1 MLVDS
6 ISVSRGSQSG
16 RRPLVAVLSER
27 SANIVEDGARRARP
41 IRTVVVGFGYWG
53 PNLVRN
59 INARP
64 EFELSGICEQDPKRA
79 AECVSRYHG
88 VPVRSDLRRF
98 LDDPDI
104 DAVAV
109 ATPPRTHYDLAR
121 RALNA
126 RKHVLVEKP
135 LAVHPDEAEDLLR
148 LADDVDKT
156 LMPGHTFVYSPPVN
170 KVRDLI
176 RSGQLGDV
184 YFITSSRMNLG
195 LYQSDGV
202 VSDLAPHDVSILL
215 YWLNRPVVRVVA
227 SGLSVFQ
234 PGVPETA
241 FLTLTFAGGVT
252 ANVQISW
259 LAPRKLRQT
268 VVVGSQR
275 MVQYDDTSSDESVRI
290 YDRGLDFSHDEAP
303 ATFGEYRLT
312 YRMGDMV
319 APRIDAAE
327 PLSLELADFARAIR
341 TGEEPRSHGRLGLE
355 IVRVLR
361 AASLSMERDGQPI
374 NLPEREQELDERSF
388 DPAASLWR

>member
-1 MLVDS
+1 LVE
-6 ISVSRGSQSG
+6 VRGKSTG
-16 RRPLVAVLSER
+16 
-27 SANIVEDGARRARP
+27 GATRNGAASARP
-41 IRTVVVGFGYWG
+41 IKIVVVGFGYWG

-59 INARP
+59 IMERP
-64 EFELSGICEQDPKRA
+64 EFELSGICERDFRRA
-79 AECVSRYHG
+79 AECSRRYRG
-88 VPVRSDLRRF
+88 VPVRSELDRF
-98 LDDPDI
+98 LEDAEL
-104 DAVAV
+104 DAVAI
-109 ATPPRTHYDLAR
+109 ATPPRTHYELAR
-121 RALNA
+121 RALSA

-135 LAVHPDEAEDLLR
+135 LAMDPEEAEDLLR
-148 LADDVDKT
+148 LAGEVGRT

-176 RSGQLGDV
+176 RSGEIGDV

-195 LYQSDGV
+195 LYQNDGV
-202 VSDLAPHDVSILL
+202 VSDLAPHDVSIML

-234 PGVPETA
+234 PGIPETA

-303 ATFGEYRLT
+303 ATFGEYQLT
-312 YRMGDMV
+312 YRTGDMI
-319 APRIDAAE
+319 APRIEAAE
-327 PLSLELADFARAIR
+327 PLSLELADYARAIR
-341 TGEEPRSHGRLGLE
+341 TGDEPRSHGRLGLE
-355 IVRVLR
+355 IVRVLS
-361 AASLSMERDGQPI
+361 AASLSMERDGVPVHLT
-374 NLPEREQELDERSF
+374 NREGTIDNQLSKRPSDASIVESDIQRI
-388 DPAASLWR
+388 AAR

>member
-1 MLVDS
+1 VLEQTT
-6 ISVSRGSQSG
+6 IA
-16 RRPLVAVLSER
+16 VADNDFS
-27 SANIVEDGARRARP
+27 RARP
-41 IRTVVVGFGYWG
+41 INIVVVGFGYWG

-59 INARP
+59 ITERP
-64 EFELSGICEQDPKRA
+64 EFHLGGICELDFKRSA
-79 AECVSRYHG
+79 DFSRRYPG
-88 VPVRSDLRRF
+88 VPVRSNLDRF
-98 LDDPDI
+98 LNDPDV
-104 DAVAV
+104 DAIAI
-109 ATPPRTHYDLAR
+109 ATPPRTHYELAR
-121 RALNA
+121 RALEA

-135 LAVHPDEAEDLLR
+135 LAMDPDEADDLLR
-148 LADDVDKT
+148 LADEAERT

-176 RSGQLGDV
+176 RSGELGDV

-202 VSDLAPHDVSILL
+202 VSDLAPHDVSIML

-268 VVVGSQR
+268 VIVGSQR
-275 MVQYDDTSSDESVRI
+275 MVQYDDTSSDESIRI
-290 YDRGLDFSHDEAP
+290 YDRGLEFSHEEAP
-303 ATFGEYRLT
+303 PTFGEYQLT
-312 YRMGDMV
+312 YRTGDMV

-341 TGEEPRSHGRLGLE
+341 TGTEPRSHARLGRE
-355 IVRVLR
+355 IVRVLS
-361 AASLSMERDGQPI
+361 AANLSMERDGEPI
-374 NLPEREQELDERSF
+374 TLSEPEQSLDQVLGPGPTYALSAN
-388 DPAASLWR
+388 DSSGSLDG

>member
-1 MLVDS
+1 LVE
-6 ISVSRGSQSG
+6 VLGETRFA
-16 RRPLVAVLSER
+16 VADDGTR
-27 SANIVEDGARRARP
+27 SAKP
-41 IRTVVVGFGYWG
+41 IKIVVVGFGYWG

-59 INARP
+59 ITERP
-64 EFELSGICEQDPKRA
+64 EFQLSGMCELDFKRSA
-79 AECVSRYHG
+79 DFSRRYPG
-88 VPVRSDLRRF
+88 VPGRSDLDRF
-98 LDDPDI
+98 LNDPEI
-104 DAVAV
+104 DAVAI

-121 RALNA
+121 RALTA

-135 LAVHPDEAEDLLR
+135 LATHPDDADDLLR
-148 LADDVDKT
+148 LAREAGRT

-170 KVRDLI
+170 KVRELI
-176 RSGQLGDV
+176 RSGELGDV

-202 VSDLAPHDVSILL
+202 VSDLAPHDVSIML

-268 VVVGSQR
+268 VIVGSQR
-275 MVQYDDTSSDESVRI
+275 MVQYDDTSSDESIRI
-290 YDRGLDFSHDEAP
+290 YDRGLEFSQDEAP
-303 ATFGEYRLT
+303 PTFGEYQLT
-312 YRMGDMV
+312 YRTGDMV
-319 APRIDAAE
+319 APRIEAAE

-341 TGEEPRSHGRLGLE
+341 TGAEPRSHARLGRE
-355 IVRVLR
+355 VVRVLR
-361 AASLSMERDGQPI
+361 AASLSMERDSEPI
-374 NLPEREQELDERSF
+374 SLREPEQSLDDEYS
-388 DPAASLWR
+388 DPPGRALLATVTRDG

>member
-1 MLVDS
+1 LVE
-6 ISVSRGSQSG
+6 
-16 RRPLVAVLSER
+16 VLSETT
-27 SANIVEDGARRARP
+27 ANNVNGAAGRERP
-41 IRTVVVGFGYWG
+41 IKTVVVGFGYWG

-59 INARP
+59 IVARP
-64 EFELSGICEQDPKRA
+64 EFELGGICERDFKRA
-79 AECVSRYHG
+79 TECSRRYEG
-88 VPVRSDLRRF
+88 VPVRSELDRF
-98 LDDPDI
+98 LDDPDV

-109 ATPPRTHYDLAR
+109 ATPPRTHYEVAR
-121 RALNA
+121 RALEA
-126 RKHVLVEKP
+126 GKHVLVEKP
-135 LAVHPDEAEDLLR
+135 LAVDPDEAEDLLR
-148 LADDVDKT
+148 LADDVGTT

-176 RSGQLGDV
+176 RSGELGDV

-202 VSDLAPHDVSILL
+202 VSDLAPHDLSIML

-259 LAPRKLRQT
+259 LAPRKVRQT
-268 VVVGSQR
+268 IVVGSQR

-290 YDRGLDFSHDEAP
+290 FDRGLDFSQDEAP
-303 ATFGEYRLT
+303 ATYGEYQLT

-327 PLSLELADFARAIR
+327 PLSLELADFARSIR

-355 IVRVLR
+355 IVRVLQ
-361 AASLSMERDGQPI
+361 AANLSMERDGEPVD
-374 NLPEREQELDERSF
+374 LPEPEQPLDQKRSF
-388 DPAASLWR
+388 EAPAARSR

>member
-1 MLVDS
+1 ME
-6 ISVSRGSQSG
+6 
-16 RRPLVAVLSER
+16 VLSETTASNVNAAAGR
-27 SANIVEDGARRARP
+27 ERP
-41 IRTVVVGFGYWG
+41 IKTVVVGFGYWG

-59 INARP
+59 IAARP
-64 EFELSGICEQDPKRA
+64 EFELGGICERDFERA
-79 AECVSRYHG
+79 TECSRRYEG
-88 VPVRSDLRRF
+88 VPVRAELDRF

-109 ATPPRTHYDLAR
+109 ATPPRTHYGVAR
-121 RALNA
+121 RALEA
-126 RKHVLVEKP
+126 GKHVLVEKP
-135 LAVHPDEAEDLLR
+135 LAVDPDEAEDLLR
-148 LADDVDKT
+148 LADDVGTT

-176 RSGQLGDV
+176 RSGELGDV

-202 VSDLAPHDVSILL
+202 VSDLAPHDLSIML

-259 LAPRKLRQT
+259 LAPRKVRQT
-268 VVVGSQR
+268 IVVGSQR

-290 YDRGLDFSHDEAP
+290 FDRGLDFSQDEAP
-303 ATFGEYRLT
+303 ATYGEYQLT

-355 IVRVLR
+355 IVRVLQ
-361 AASLSMERDGQPI
+361 AANLSMERDGEPVD
-374 NLPEREQELDERSF
+374 LPEPEQPLDQKRSF
-388 DPAASLWR
+388 EAAAARWR

>member
-1 MLVDS
+1 MEVLEQTT
-6 ISVSRGSQSG
+6 ISVADKDFS
-16 RRPLVAVLSER
+16 
-27 SANIVEDGARRARP
+27 RARP
-41 IRTVVVGFGYWG
+41 INIVVVGFGYWG

-59 INARP
+59 ITERP
-64 EFELSGICEQDPKRA
+64 EFHLGGICELDFKRSA
-79 AECVSRYHG
+79 DFSRRYPG
-88 VPVRSDLRRF
+88 VPVRSNLDRF
-98 LDDPDI
+98 LNDPDV
-104 DAVAV
+104 DAIAI
-109 ATPPRTHYDLAR
+109 ATPPRTHYELAR
-121 RALNA
+121 RALAA

-135 LAVHPDEAEDLLR
+135 LAMDPDEADDLLR
-148 LADDVDKT
+148 LADEAERT

-176 RSGQLGDV
+176 RSGELGDI

-202 VSDLAPHDVSILL
+202 VSDLAPHDVSIML

-268 VVVGSQR
+268 VIVGSQR
-275 MVQYDDTSSDESVRI
+275 MVQYDDTSSDESIRI
-290 YDRGLDFSHDEAP
+290 YDRGLEFSHEEAP
-303 ATFGEYRLT
+303 PTFGEYQLT
-312 YRMGDMV
+312 YRTGDMV

-341 TGEEPRSHGRLGLE
+341 TGTEPRSHARLGRE
-355 IVRVLR
+355 IVRVLS
-361 AASLSMERDGQPI
+361 AANLSMERDGEPI
-374 NLPEREQELDERSF
+374 SLSEPEQALDQVTAPGPTYALSANDSSGSF
-388 DPAASLWR
+388 NG

>member
-1 MLVDS
+1 LVEVLEQTT
-6 ISVSRGSQSG
+6 IA
-16 RRPLVAVLSER
+16 VADNDFS
-27 SANIVEDGARRARP
+27 RARP
-41 IRTVVVGFGYWG
+41 INIVVVGFGYWG

-59 INARP
+59 ITERP
-64 EFELSGICEQDPKRA
+64 EFHLGGICELDFKRSA
-79 AECVSRYHG
+79 DFSRRYPG
-88 VPVRSDLRRF
+88 VPVRSNLDRF
-98 LDDPDI
+98 LNDPDV
-104 DAVAV
+104 DAIAI
-109 ATPPRTHYDLAR
+109 ATPPRTHYELAR
-121 RALNA
+121 RALEA

-135 LAVHPDEAEDLLR
+135 LAMDPDEADDLLR
-148 LADDVDKT
+148 LADEAERT

-176 RSGQLGDV
+176 RSGELGDV

-202 VSDLAPHDVSILL
+202 VSDLAPHDVSIML

-268 VVVGSQR
+268 VIVGSQR
-275 MVQYDDTSSDESVRI
+275 MVQYDDTSSDESIRI
-290 YDRGLDFSHDEAP
+290 YDRGLEFSHEEAP
-303 ATFGEYRLT
+303 PTFGEYQLT
-312 YRMGDMV
+312 YRTGDMV

-341 TGEEPRSHGRLGLE
+341 TGTEPRSHARLGRE
-355 IVRVLR
+355 IVRVLS
-361 AASLSMERDGQPI
+361 AANLSMERDGEPI
-374 NLPEREQELDERSF
+374 TLSEPEQSLDQVLGPGPTYALSAN
-388 DPAASLWR
+388 DSSGSLDG

>member
-1 MLVDS
+1 LVE
-6 ISVSRGSQSG
+6 
-16 RRPLVAVLSER
+16 VLSETT
-27 SANIVEDGARRARP
+27 ANNVNGAAGRERP
-41 IRTVVVGFGYWG
+41 IKTVVVGFGYWG

-59 INARP
+59 IVARP
-64 EFELSGICEQDPKRA
+64 EFELGGICERDFKRA
-79 AECVSRYHG
+79 TECSRRYEG
-88 VPVRSDLRRF
+88 VPVRSELDRF
-98 LDDPDI
+98 LDDPDV

-109 ATPPRTHYDLAR
+109 ATPPRTHYEVARLALE
-121 RALNA
+121 AG
-126 RKHVLVEKP
+126 KHVLVEKP
-135 LAVHPDEAEDLLR
+135 LAVDPDEAEDLLR
-148 LADDVDKT
+148 LADDVGTT

-176 RSGQLGDV
+176 RSGELGDV

-202 VSDLAPHDVSILL
+202 VSDLAPHDLSIML

-259 LAPRKLRQT
+259 LAPRKVRQT
-268 VVVGSQR
+268 IVVGSQR

-290 YDRGLDFSHDEAP
+290 FDRGLDFSQDEAP
-303 ATFGEYRLT
+303 ATYGEYQLT

-327 PLSLELADFARAIR
+327 PLSLELADFARSIR

-355 IVRVLR
+355 IVRVLQ
-361 AASLSMERDGQPI
+361 AANLSMERDGEPVD
-374 NLPEREQELDERSF
+374 LPEPEQPLDQKRSF
-388 DPAASLWR
+388 EAPAARSR

>member
-1 MLVDS
+1 LVEVLEETT
-6 ISVSRGSQSG
+6 IA
-16 RRPLVAVLSER
+16 VADNDFS
-27 SANIVEDGARRARP
+27 RARP
-41 IRTVVVGFGYWG
+41 INIVVVGFGYWG

-59 INARP
+59 ITERP
-64 EFELSGICEQDPKRA
+64 EFQLGGICELDFKRSA
-79 AECVSRYHG
+79 DFSRRYLG
-88 VPVRSDLRRF
+88 VPVRSNLDRF
-98 LDDPDI
+98 LNDPDV
-104 DAVAV
+104 DAIAI
-109 ATPPRTHYDLAR
+109 ATPPRTHYELTR
-121 RALNA
+121 RALAAN
-126 RKHVLVEKP
+126 KHVLVEKP
-135 LAVHPDEAEDLLR
+135 LAMDPDEADDLLR
-148 LADDVDKT
+148 LAGETGRT

-176 RSGQLGDV
+176 RSGELGDI

-202 VSDLAPHDVSILL
+202 VSDLAPHDVSIML

-268 VVVGSQR
+268 VIVGSQR
-275 MVQYDDTSSDESVRI
+275 MVQYDDTSSDESIRI
-290 YDRGLDFSHDEAP
+290 YDRGLEFSHEEAP
-303 ATFGEYRLT
+303 PTFGEYQLT
-312 YRMGDMV
+312 YRTGDMV

-341 TGEEPRSHGRLGLE
+341 TGTEPRSHARLGRE
-355 IVRVLR
+355 IVRVLS
-361 AASLSMERDGQPI
+361 AASLSMERDGEPI
-374 NLPEREQELDERSF
+374 SLSEPDEPLDQVSAPRPTYAFLANGSSHGV
-388 DPAASLWR
+388 DG